1 VVIDVSPER
10 FEQLVAAAINVI
22 PADLAAHM
30 DNVAIVIED
39 FAPEDHPG
47 VLGLY
52 EGIPLTAR
60 GSWYVAAMPDRIRIF
75 RIPILQMCS
84 TQADVVREVYITV
97 VHEVGHHFGIDDDRL
112 HELGVG

>member
-1 VVIDVSPER
+1 MVIDVSPER

-47 VLGLY
+47 VLGL
-52 EGIPLTAR
+52 
-60 GSWYVAAMPDRIRIF
+60 
-75 RIPILQMCS
+75 C
-84 TQADVVREVYITV
+84 
-97 VHEVGHHFGIDDDRL
+97 
-112 HELGVG
+112 